1 MLNFRKKSVMW
12 LLFFLLFSFLTL
24 SATIVVDKK
33 ETINLLEYSKVYH
46 DVENKETILTILQK
60 EDKFETTK
68 KEAIDYCNLI
78 PEGVWIKFNLQ
89 NSTNKNIDKILRIDN
104 LSTERVDLYKVKNK
118 KLISQKTTGIYHL
131 KEFDGTIALSLPIS
145 INANSIESYY
155 LNVKNEKLSLW
166 FKPQLYEPKEFYKED
181 TLKQIMW
188 ALFFGGIFSLI
199 IYNIFLFIF
208 TKDKI
213 FLFYFLYLIATLMQ
227 SQFSINAKFYLFPMD
242 NPNFVKNDF
251 YFNVF
256 YVNVLV
262 SFTMTL
268 FIRYFLNT
276 KLYPKID
283 LSLKLLIFII
293 PIYFILQIFDI
304 FTIPQV
310 VLFQFFT
317 PYYFLWIGFYAFYK
331 KNPQAKFFLLGWS
344 FALLAWLS
352 LFFQYMGI
360 FPIEYIYGYTFET
373 LIMAEVILFAI
384 SLAYRIK
391 NLEKKK
397 NDLTVELLKKEKT
410 ESRRLEKIVKT
421 RTKELNS
428 ELKQNELLLKEL
440 HHRVKN
446 NMQFITSLY
455 ALKLNENADK
465 KMDEKLHD
473 VERKIHAMSIV
484 HQMLYN
490 QKNLESINAKEYF
503 EKVIENIKNGFELEN
518 ISFKLNINAI
528 LDIEEAIYCGLIVN
542 ELVTNSIKY
551 AFDGKEGCISISLNN
566 YNKGIL
572 LEVSDNGKGLIKS
585 DKVTFGQMMVK
596 SLAIEQLEGDLNI
609 EVDKGTHISLYFM
622 NKIKKSISEN
632 NEK

>member
-1 MLNFRKKSVMW
+1 MLNFRKKSVMR
-12 LLFFLLFSFLTL
+12 LLIFLFFSFLTL
-24 SATIVVDKK
+24 NATIVIDKK
-33 ETINLLEYSKVYH
+33 ETINLLEYSKIYH
-46 DVENKETILTILQK
+46 DVGNKETILTIFEK
-60 EDKFETTK
+60 EDKFKTTK
-68 KEAIDYCNLI
+68 KEAIDYCNLT
-78 PEGVWIKFNLQ
+78 PEGVWIKFKLQ
-89 NSTNKNIDKILRIDN
+89 NPTNKTIDKMLTIDN

-118 KLISQKTTGIYHL
+118 ELISQKTTGIYHL
-131 KEFDGTIALSLPIS
+131 KEFDGTVALSLPIS
-145 INANSIESYY
+145 IKANSIESYY

-166 FKPQLYEPKEFYKED
+166 FKPQLYEPKEFYKKD

-242 NPNFVKNDF
+242 NPDFVKNDF
-251 YFNVF
+251 YFNIF

-317 PYYFLWIGFYAFYK
+317 PYYFLWIGFYALYK

-360 FPIEYIYGYTFET
+360 LPIEYIYGYTFET

-410 ESRRLEKIVKT
+410 ESKRLEKIVKT

-465 KMDEKLHD
+465 KMEEKLHD

-503 EKVIENIKNGFELEN
+503 EKVIENIKNSFELEN
-518 ISFKLNINAI
+518 ISFKLNINTI

-542 ELVTNSIKY
+542 ELVTNAIKY

-566 YNKGIL
+566 YKKGIL

-585 DKVTFGQMMVK
+585 DKMTFGQMMVE
-596 SLAIEQLEGDLNI
+596 SLAIEQLEGKLDI
-609 EVDKGTHISLYFM
+609 KVEKGTHISLWFK
-622 NKIKKSISEN
+622 NKI
-632 NEK
+632 

>member
-1 MLNFRKKSVMW
+1 MR
-12 LLFFLLFSFLTL
+12 LFFFLFFSFLTL
-24 SATIVVDKK
+24 NATIILDKK
-33 ETINLLEYSKVYH
+33 EVINLLEYSEIYH
-46 DVENKETILTILQK
+46 DVGNKETIFSILSK

-68 KEAIDYCNLI
+68 KEAIDYCNLT
-78 PEGVWIKFNLQ
+78 PEGVWLKFKIKNPK
-89 NSTNKNIDKILRIDN
+89 NKTINKILTIDN
-104 LSTERVDLYKVKNK
+104 LSTERIDLYKIKNK
-118 KLISQKTTGIYHL
+118 NVVSKKTTGIYHL
-131 KEFDGTIALSLPIS
+131 KKFDGTIAFSLPIS
-145 INANSIESYY
+145 IKANSTESYY

-166 FKPQLYEPKEFYKED
+166 FKPQLYEPREFYRKD

-199 IYNIFLFIF
+199 IYNIFLFVF
-208 TKDKI
+208 TRDKI
-213 FLFYFLYLIATLMQ
+213 YLFYFLYLIATLMQ
-227 SQFSINAKFYLFPMD
+227 SQFSIYAKFYLFPMD
-242 NPNFVKNDF
+242 NADFVRKGF

-276 KLYPKID
+276 RLYPKID
-283 LSLKLLIFII
+283 LSLKVLILII
-293 PIYFILQIFDI
+293 PIYFILQIFDT

-317 PYYFLWIGFYAFYK
+317 PYYFLWIGFYALYK

-344 FALLAWLS
+344 FGLLAWLS
-352 LFFQYMGI
+352 LFFQFMGI
-360 FPIEYIYGYTFET
+360 FPVEYIYDYTFET

-410 ESRRLEKIVKT
+410 ESKRLERIVKI
-421 RTKELNS
+421 RTKELNN

-465 KMDEKLHD
+465 KMEEKLHD

-490 QKNLESINAKEYF
+490 QKNIESINAKVYF
-503 EKVIENIKNGFELEN
+503 EKVIENIRDSFELEN
-518 ISFKLNINAI
+518 ISFKLDINTI

-542 ELVTNSIKY
+542 ELVTNAIKY
-551 AFDGKEGCISISLNN
+551 AFDGKKGCISISLNN
-566 YNKGIL
+566 YKKGIL

-585 DKVTFGQMMVK
+585 DKMTFGQMMVE
-596 SLAIEQLEGDLNI
+596 SLATEQLEGDLNI
-609 EVDKGTHISLYFM
+609 KVENGTHISLYFK
-622 NKIKKSISEN
+622 NKIRKSISEN

>member
-1 MLNFRKKSVMW
+1 MR
-12 LLFFLLFSFLTL
+12 LLFFLFFSFLTL

-33 ETINLLEYSKVYH
+33 ETVNLLEYSKVYH
-46 DVENKETILTILQK
+46 DVENKETILTILEK
-60 EDKFETTK
+60 GDKFETTK
-68 KEAIDYCNLI
+68 KEAIDYCNLT

-317 PYYFLWIGFYAFYK
+317 PYYFLWIGFYALYK
-331 KNPQAKFFLLGWS
+331 KNPQANFFLLGWS

-360 FPIEYIYGYTFET
+360 LPVEYIYGYTFET

-410 ESRRLEKIVKT
+410 ESRRLEKIVKI

-465 KMDEKLHD
+465 KMEENLHD

-542 ELVTNSIKY
+542 ELVTNAIKY
-551 AFDGKEGCISISLNN
+551 AFDGRKGCISIYLNN
-566 YNKGIL
+566 YKKGIL
-572 LEVSDNGKGLIKS
+572 LEVLDNGKGLIKS
-585 DKVTFGQMMVK
+585 DKITFGQMMVE
-596 SLAIEQLEGDLNI
+596 SLATEQLEGNLNI
-609 EVDKGTHISLYFM
+609 KVENGTHISLYFK
-622 NKIKKSISEN
+622 NKIKKNISEN